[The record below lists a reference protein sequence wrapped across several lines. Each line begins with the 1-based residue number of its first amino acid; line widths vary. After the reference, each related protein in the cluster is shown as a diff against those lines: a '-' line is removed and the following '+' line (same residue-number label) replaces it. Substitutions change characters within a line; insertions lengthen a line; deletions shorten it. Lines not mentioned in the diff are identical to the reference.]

1 MLGAD
6 DTGEGERMDST
17 ATDAE
22 LIDLAVRSLNLSRTR
37 AFDDVTVVLAQRC
50 ATAEGSRS
58 VLTSLV
64 TGVREAAAGAWQRG
78 WQPSDLHRMAVRR
91 LSPDEQAFVVD
102 AMSDALDRHAA
113 ATVDPSWFAQM
124 AGIDGRVWWPRS
136 QTWLDAHR
144 GRGLDWLTLVS
155 QALTVLHLFQWVPG
169 IERLTAVP
177 GDFRPAAVVERTSA
191 SQKGRPADV
200 DSRVLERVRMMLAK
214 AESTTFAAE
223 AETFTAGAQALMAR
237 HSIDAALLAAEGG
250 DTQSLAGGPRGR
262 RIGIDTPYD
271 GPKASLLTA
280 VAAANNCRMVWTREL
295 GFGTVV
301 GFDADLES
309 VELLFT
315 SLLVQANSAMLAEG
329 SRADHHGRSRTRAF
343 RSSFLTAYAHRIGE
357 RLRQVARAE
366 MESAAPAASSR
377 GQALVP
383 LMAAR
388 TERVEQTVGEWF
400 PSLTRRRTQPVRDA
414 EGWHVGRAA
423 ADRARLD
430 GSAPRGRVGRRRT
443 G

>member
-1 MLGAD
+1 M
-6 DTGEGERMDST
+6 TSST
-17 ATDAE
+17 TEAE
-22 LIDLAVRSLNLSRTR
+22 LIDLALASLNLSRSR
-37 AFDDVTVVLAQRC
+37 AFDDVAVSLAQRC
-50 ATAEGSRS
+50 ATGEGSRA
-58 VLTSLV
+58 VVTALV
-64 TGVREAAAGAWQRG
+64 TAVRAATASAWQRG
-78 WQPSDLHRMAVRR
+78 WQPSDVHRMAVRR
-91 LSPDEQAFVVD
+91 LSTDEQAFVVD
-102 AMSDALDRHAA
+102 AMGDELDRHAP
-113 ATVDPSWFAQM
+113 ATVHPSWPAQL
-124 AGIDGRVWWPRS
+124 AALDGSRWWPHS

-144 GRGLDWLTLVS
+144 QRGVDWLTLVS
-155 QALTVLHLFQWVPG
+155 QALTVLHLLQSLPA
-169 IERLTAVP
+169 IERLTALP
-177 GDFRPAAVVERTSA
+177 GAFRAPAGDVSREA
-191 SQKGRPADV
+191 SGPRKHV
-200 DSRVLERVRMMLAK
+200 DSRILERVRMLLAK

-237 HSIDAALLAAEGG
+237 HSIDAALLAAEQGA
-250 DTQSLAGGPRGR
+250 TSTEGGPHGR

-280 VAAANNCRMVWTREL
+280 VAAANGCRMVWTREL

-301 GFDADLES
+301 GFEADLES

-329 SRADHHGRSRTRAF
+329 SRADHRGRSRTRAF

-357 RLRQVARAE
+357 RLQQVARDE
-366 MESAAPAASSR
+366 VTSAAPTASSR

-388 TERVEQTVGEWF
+388 VEEVERTVGEWF
-400 PSLTRRRTQPVRDA
+400 PSLTRRRAQSVRDA

-423 ADRARLD
+423 ADRAQLG
-430 GSAPRGRVGRRRT
+430 GSAPSGRVGRRRT

>member
-1 MLGAD
+1 M
-6 DTGEGERMDST
+6 DTT
-17 ATDAE
+17 TTDAE
-22 LIDLAVRSLNLSRTR
+22 LVDLAIRSLNLGRAH
-37 AFDDVTVVLAQRC
+37 AFDDAAVTLTQRC
-50 ATAEGSRS
+50 ATDEGSRS
-58 VLTSLV
+58 VVATLV
-64 TGVREAAAGAWQRG
+64 AGARLAAAGAWQRG
-78 WQPSDLHRMAVRR
+78 WQPADLHRVAARR
-91 LSPDEQAFVVD
+91 LSTEGQAFVVD
-102 AMSDALDRHAA
+102 VMSDELDRYAA
-113 ATVDPSWFAQM
+113 ASVDPSWRGQLA
-124 AGIDGRVWWPRS
+124 ACEGGVWWPRS

-144 GRGLDWLTLVS
+144 LRGTDWLTLVS
-155 QALTVLHLFQWVPG
+155 QALTVIHLLQWVPG
-169 IERLTAVP
+169 IERLTALP
-177 GDFRPAAVVERTSA
+177 GDFRPAAAGAGEAGARA
-191 SQKGRPADV
+191 SQTVDV
-200 DSRVLERVRMMLAK
+200 DPRVLERVRMLLAK

-237 HSIDAALLAAEGG
+237 HRIDAALVAAESGEQPPG
-250 DTQSLAGGPRGR
+250 GGPRGR

-280 VAAANNCRMVWTREL
+280 VATANGCRMVWTREL

-301 GFDADLES
+301 GFESDLES

-329 SRADHHGRSRTRAF
+329 SREDHRGRSRTRAF

-377 GQALVP
+377 GQELVP

-388 TERVEQTVGEWF
+388 TERVEQAVGEWF
-400 PSLTRRRTQPVRDA
+400 PSVTRSRTRSVRDA

-430 GSAPRGRVGRRRT
+430 AAPGRDRLGRRRT

>member
-1 MLGAD
+1 
-6 DTGEGERMDST
+6 MDST
-17 ATDAE
+17 TDAE
-22 LIDLAVRSLNLSRTR
+22 LVDLAIRSLNLSRTR
-37 AFDDVTVVLAQRC
+37 AFDDVAVVLAQRC
-50 ATAEGSRS
+50 ATDEGARS
-58 VLTSLV
+58 VLTALV
-64 TGVREAAAGAWQRG
+64 TGLRQAATGAWQRG
-78 WQPSDLHRMAVRR
+78 WQPSDVHRMAVRR
-91 LSPDEQAFVVD
+91 LSTEEQAFVVD
-102 AMSDALDRHAA
+102 AMSDEIDRHAA
-113 ATVDPSWFAQM
+113 ATVDPSWFAQLS
-124 AGIDGRVWWPRS
+124 GLDGRVWWPRS

-144 GRGLDWLTLVS
+144 VRGLDWLTLVS
-155 QALTVLHLFQWVPG
+155 QALTVMHLFQWVPA
-169 IERLTAVP
+169 IERLTAIP
-177 GDFRPAAVVERTSA
+177 GDFRPAAVEEPMGGSRTS
-191 SQKGRPADV
+191 RPADV
-200 DSRVLERVRMMLAK
+200 DSRILERVRMLLAK

-237 HSIDAALLAAEGG
+237 HSIDAALLAAEAGE
-250 DTQSLAGGPRGR
+250 QSLAGGPHGR

-271 GPKASLLTA
+271 RPKASLLTA
-280 VAAANNCRMVWTREL
+280 VASANSCRMVWTREL

-301 GFDADLES
+301 GFESDLES

-329 SRADHHGRSRTRAF
+329 SREDHHGRSRTRAF

-357 RLRQVARAE
+357 RLRQVAREE

-377 GQALVP
+377 GQELVP

-400 PSLTRRRTQPVRDA
+400 PSLTRRRTQLVRDA

-430 GSAPRGRVGRRRT
+430 GTAPRDRVGRRRT